1 MIQHG
6 FHLDEGV
13 AIGSADFLD
22 CLLNGI
28 FNLIFDYL
36 MTILRAKNDVIV
48 DIVDAVVC
56 FSFHTTIIAL
66 ERVFVN
72 ALVALIGRL
81 PLSSHGASLWVFRGI
96 GLSLQRELILSSKTL
111 FKSL

>member
-1 MIQHG
+1 MQVIRHG

-22 CLLNGI
+22 CLLNSI
-28 FNLIFDYL
+28 LNLTFDYFV
-36 MTILRAKNDVIV
+36 TILRAKNDMVV

-72 ALVALIGRL
+72 ALVALNRATAPFIPRDKPVGFQGHN
-81 PLSSHGASLWVFRGI
+81 SIKDEEAYYI
-96 GLSLQRELILSSKTL
+96 
-111 FKSL
+111 